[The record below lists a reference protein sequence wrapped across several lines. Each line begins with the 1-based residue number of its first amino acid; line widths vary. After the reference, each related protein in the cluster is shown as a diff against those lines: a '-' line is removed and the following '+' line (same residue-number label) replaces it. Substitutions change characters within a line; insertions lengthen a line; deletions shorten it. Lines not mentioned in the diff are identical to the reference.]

1 MKKLSKFL
9 FVFLLGA
16 LCLIASCKK
25 EIQEVTFSNIPES
38 MYVNDSFTVEYSK
51 QEGVTATFISSDINV
66 ATVDGEKVTA
76 VAAGEFTL
84 TATFTLGKKTKE
96 YKHTIT
102 VLNAEFNINYNL
114 N

>member
-38 MYVNDSFTVEYSK
+38 MYVNDSFTVEY
-51 QEGVTATFISSDINV
+51 
-66 ATVDGEKVTA
+66 
-76 VAAGEFTL
+76 
-84 TATFTLGKKTKE
+84 
-96 YKHTIT
+96 
-102 VLNAEFNINYNL
+102 
-114 N
+114 